1 VAVGDDDDMQ
11 VDNGTTFY
19 LHYNHALSLFRSDM
33 EQNFF
38 VQIRYGNSGFVF
50 IQLREVSLSRLCHEQ
65 AFYLILL

>member
-19 LHYNHALSLFRSDM
+19 FHYNHILSLFRSDKKQIAPFRSDM

-38 VQIRYGNSGFVF
+38 V
-50 IQLREVSLSRLCHEQ
+50 RLDMETQ
-65 AFYLILL
+65 VLFSYS